1 MEGRREGV
9 LILQQQLQSS
19 LCRNKDINIKKKRLS
34 WITARHERRK
44 QDGHCSACCHDNY
57 TINSCSKHTLHK
69 MWFIGQ

>member
-1 MEGRREGV
+1 M

-19 LCRNKDINIKKKRLS
+19 LCRNKNINIKKE
-34 WITARHERRK
+34 TFTVRHERRK

-57 TINSCSKHTLHK
+57 IINSCSKHTLHK